1 MSSIDIKRK
10 IIAIDLKS
18 FFASCECLER
28 NLDIYTTP
36 LIVCS
41 NNKGAMTLAVTPY
54 LKQFG
59 IKGRTRV
66 YDLPKNI
73 KYIKV
78 PPRIGLYRKKS
89 KEVIKVYEEFISSE
103 DMHIYSIDEVFLD
116 VTNYLSLYKKNAY
129 ELAICI
135 LKRIKEATGL
145 VAAAGVGPN
154 IILAKV
160 AMDLDAKNNKDN
172 IAVWSF
178 NEVKTK
184 LWNINP
190 LSKMWGIGSRMEK
203 NLNALGIFSIKDLAC
218 FNKNILKD
226 KYGVLG
232 LELWNH
238 ANGIDLTTIDDLNK
252 EPKNK
257 SISHGQILYKDYNA
271 NNITII
277 MLETIDLLTKRLR
290 DLKKRTSNVTL
301 SIKYSKSVGGGFS
314 KGVKLDKL
322 TKSSKDIYIIC
333 MNIFDK
339 YYEYLPIRQITIHLG
354 NLVDDIGEQL
364 SLFQTY
370 EEISVVNKTNK
381 AIDYIKEKYGANSL
395 LNASCLLE
403 DSTIISRN
411 YKNEL

>member
-1 MSSIDIKRK
+1 MSDLNIKRS

-59 IKGRTRV
+59 IKGRTRL

-78 PPRIGLYRKKS
+78 PPRMGLYQRKS
-89 KEVIKVYEEFISSE
+89 NEVIKVYEEFISSE

-116 VTNYLSLYKKNAY
+116 VTNYLSLYKKTAY
-129 ELAICI
+129 ELAIYI
-135 LKRIKEATGL
+135 LEKVKEKTGL
-145 VAAAGVGPN
+145 VATAGVGPN

-172 IAVWSF
+172 IAVWTF
-178 NEVKTK
+178 DDVKTK
-184 LWNINP
+184 LWNIKP
-190 LSKMWGIGSRMEK
+190 LSKIWGIGSRMEK
-203 NLNALGIFSIKDLAC
+203 NLNSLGIYSIKDLAC
-218 FNKNILKD
+218 FNKNILKE

-238 ANGIDLTTIDDLNK
+238 ANGIDLTTIKDLNK

-257 SISHGQILYKDYNA
+257 SISHGQVLYKDYNA
-271 NNITII
+271 SNITII
-277 MLETIDLLTKRLR
+277 MRETIDLLTKRLR
-290 DLKKRTSNVTL
+290 NLKKRTSNITL

-314 KGVKLDKL
+314 KGIKLDKL
-322 TKSSKDIYIIC
+322 TNNSKDIYLVC

-339 YYEYLPIRQITIHLG
+339 YYDNLPIRQITIHLG
-354 NLVDDIGEQL
+354 SLVDDIGEQL
-364 SLFQTY
+364 SLFQSY
-370 EEISVVNKTNK
+370 EEITIRNKANK
-381 AIDYIKEKYGANSL
+381 AIDFIKEKYGPNSL

-411 YKNEL
+411 IRNE